1 VRVLGQAGIVTS
13 ERDNNLRV
21 SAHAYN
27 TADDVDHVV
36 TALAANDVRHLLV
49 SDT

>member
-1 VRVLGQAGIVTS
+1 LVAALEHDGIVTS

-27 TADDVDHVV
+27 TVEDIDAVLA
-36 TALAANDVRHLLV
+36 ALARHRTFLV
-49 SDT
+49 TP